1 MKYIAKI
8 SIVLLA
14 LWMAL
19 PTFAQAPK
27 KEVRAFW
34 LSTVWRLTWPQ
45 TTLITETGNTQQ
57 IQKQKDELTML
68 LDSVKAANCNTVY
81 FQVRGRCDAM
91 YRSSYEPWSSDL
103 VATRGMDPGYDPLKF
118 VVEEGHKR
126 GIEVH
131 AWFNPYRYESV
142 LNQWDGTP
150 LNYRESH
157 PDWLLDYSGSGSIL
171 NPAMQEV
178 RDHITAIIE
187 EVVEN
192 YDIDGVVFDDYFYM
206 SGTTD
211 AMDNELY

>member
-27 KEVRAFW
+27 TEVRAFW

-103 VATRGMDPGYDPLKF
+103 VASLTPDVIRLRNFEKILLEPGQPRTVTLSIPASDLAF
-118 VVEEGHKR
+118 VGFDGRWRLEEGDFR
-126 GIEVH
+126 I
-131 AWFNPYRYESV
+131 RM
-142 LNQWDGTP
+142 GTET
-150 LNYRESH
+150 L
-157 PDWLLDYSGSGSIL
+157 SIRCT
-171 NPAMQEV
+171 ET
-178 RDHITAIIE
+178 HI
-187 EVVEN
+187 
-192 YDIDGVVFDDYFYM
+192 YDTPNIR
-206 SGTTD
+206 
-211 AMDNELY
+211 